1 MPHVVIANRLRDGIV
16 VFLGTSHQWVEKL
29 SECSPAQEQAEEEE
43 LTRLGQEAADRQE
56 IVDPTLIEVEEKEG
70 ALHAVKMRE
79 AMRTRGPTVREDLGK
94 QAEN

>member
-1 MPHVVIANRLRDGIV
+1 MPQIVIANRLRDGIV

-29 SECSPAQEQAEEEE
+29 SECSPAESEADENE

-70 ALHAVKMRE
+70 VLHAVKMRE
-79 AMRTRGPTVREDLGK
+79 AMRTSGPTVREDLGK
-94 QAEN
+94 QAGN